1 MQKQKI
7 ELALYKKENLAIFS
21 VSLLSLLA
29 ILISFVSSY
38 GISSLS
44 LFNYNDEIKL
54 IAVNE
59 RVEIKRYT
67 GRGGVVFF
75 FSKDGKTFR
84 ATCNNINSSSPQY
97 SELCDENLMLKYI
110 YGEKFTFFSV
120 GSLGDGIF
128 LSGVFKIKPNKDI
141 IIQSI
146 DIYFINDFIK
156 REKNQRYFCIFF
168 VVFLLILIIWNG
180 FKIIILK
187 PVKEESFKE
196 S

>member
-1 MQKQKI
+1 M
-7 ELALYKKENLAIFS
+7 
-21 VSLLSLLA
+21 
-29 ILISFVSSY
+29 
-38 GISSLS
+38 
-44 LFNYNDEIKL
+44 
-54 IAVNE
+54 
-59 RVEIKRYT
+59 
-67 GRGGVVFF
+67 VFF

-84 ATCNNINSSSPQY
+84 AICNNINGSSPQY
-97 SELCDENLMLKYI
+97 SELCDEHFMLKYI
-110 YGEKFTFFSV
+110 YSEKFTFLSV

-141 IIQSI
+141 IIQSV
-146 DIYFINDFIK
+146 DTYLINDFIK

-168 VVFLLILIIWNG
+168 VASILTLIIWNG